1 MVLSRPDLLERIR
14 SGGLGIEP
22 PVDASR
28 VGQVSIDLKLGR
40 RFSRFRSVRPGH
52 IAAIHVDPA
61 LWSSQDLWEHFED
74 REVYRLE
81 PGAFVL
87 AHTLE
92 RVRIPND
99 LVGLVEG
106 RSSFARVGVTVHVTA
121 PKIDPGFQGTI
132 TLEMANFGTVPVD
145 LRPGVDEPAQ
155 LLLLRLTS
163 PLADADLYGA
173 GAEDVFQYQADP
185 LTRSPRVS
193 GGSGR
198 EVSG

>member
-1 MVLSRPDLLERIR
+1 MVLSKHDLHELIE
-14 SGGLGIEP
+14 SGRLGLDP
-22 PVDASR
+22 AVDASR

-40 RFSRFRSVRPGH
+40 RFSRFRSTRPGH

-74 REVYRLE
+74 RDTYRLD
-81 PGAFVL
+81 PGTFVL

-99 LVGLVEG
+99 VVGLVEG

-132 TLEMANFGTVPVD
+132 TLEMANFGTVPVE
-145 LRPGVDEPAQ
+145 LRAGVDEPAQ
-155 LLLLRLTS
+155 LMLLRLTR
-163 PLADADLYGA
+163 PLDVADLYGA
-173 GAEDVFQYQADP
+173 GAGDVFQYQADP
-185 LTRSPRVS
+185 LPRIERRPPRES
-193 GGSGR
+193 GAAGD
-198 EVSG
+198 

>member
-1 MVLSRPDLLERIR
+1 MVLSRPDLLDSIA
-14 SGGLGIEP
+14 SGRLGLDP
-22 PVDASR
+22 PVGATR
-28 VGQVSIDLKLGR
+28 VGPVSIDLKLGR
-40 RFSRFRSVRPGH
+40 RFSRFRAVRPGH

-61 LWSSQDLWEHFED
+61 LWGSQDLWEHFED
-74 REVYRLE
+74 RDVYRLE

-99 LVGLVEG
+99 VVGLVEG

-145 LRPGVDEPAQ
+145 LRPTIDEPAQ
-155 LLLLRLTS
+155 LLLLRLTR
-163 PLADADLYGA
+163 PLGDAELYGA
-173 GAEDVFQYQADP
+173 GKDDVFQYQAEP
-185 LTRSPRVS
+185 LPRGLPRSVA
-193 GGSGR
+193 
-198 EVSG
+198 